1 MVSRVQVSSPE
12 ATEHCTQLPSCDLL
26 IGKFAP
32 VDAQR
37 LLVLNCTSLLLSLE
51 LDISRRCT
59 IVQVNAGIDSLNAM
73 CEEIGVPKLPY
84 FHFLKGNNGVV
95 AEFAANL
102 TAQKLQQ
109 LRTQIAQ
116 HSAQ

>member
-1 MVSRVQVSSPE
+1 MQEPASE
-12 ATEHCTQLPSCDLL
+12 ATEPGTQLPSCDLL
-26 IGKFAP
+26 IGKFASA
-32 VDAQR
+32 DGQS
-37 LLVLNCTSLLLSLE
+37 LLALKCISLLLSLE
-51 LDISRRCT
+51 LEHSRTCT
-59 IVQVNAGIDSLNAM
+59 ILQVNAGIDSLKTM
-73 CEEIGVPKLPY
+73 CEEIGIPKLPY
-84 FHFLKGNNGVV
+84 FHFLKGDNGVV

>member
-1 MVSRVQVSSPE
+1 MVSRLQVFASE
-12 ATEHCTQLPSCDLL
+12 TTEPGTQLPSCDLL
-26 IGKFAP
+26 IGEFAS
-32 VDAQR
+32 VDAQSV
-37 LLVLNCTSLLLSLE
+37 LVLNCTSLLLSLE
-51 LDISRRCT
+51 LDNSRRCT
-59 IVQVNAGIDSLNAM
+59 ILQVNAGIDSLKAM

-84 FHFLKGNNGVV
+84 FHFLKGDNGIV